1 MNKPKINHFYLI
13 ILILI
18 IGLTSNEIKAQDFRL
33 GFKGNPVFSGIKPS
47 TDYNNS
53 AGTKIGFS
61 YGVMFDYFLKEHYAI
76 SSELGIST
84 LGGSVEYSKAD
95 TSILTNLKLNYV
107 EIPVTIKLLTDK
119 IDNKTRIFGKFGM
132 NLAVATKTAATI
144 SYKKNGIEY
153 AYDDMKDAS
162 KYVQSFNISLVI
174 GGGVE
179 YNLTKNLDL
188 VLGVTYTNGF
198 LNTMKSPSIYRKD
211 TMNPS
216 VKSFE
221 ADLNYFAVNVGL
233 LF

>member
-1 MNKPKINHFYLI
+1 MNKHKINHFYLI

-18 IGLTSNEIKAQDFRL
+18 AGLSTNLVQAQDFRL
-33 GFKGNPVFSGIKPS
+33 GFKGNPLFSMVKPN

-76 SSELGIST
+76 STELGISS
-84 LGGSVEYSKAD
+84 LGGNVEYSKSD
-95 TSILTNLKLNYV
+95 TTISTNLKMNYV
-107 EIPVTIKLLTDK
+107 EIPIAIKLLTEK
-119 IDNKTRIFGKFGM
+119 INNKTKIFGKFGA
-132 NLAVATKTAATI
+132 NIAVATKNSATI
-144 SYKKNGIEY
+144 SYKKNGVEY

-162 KYVQSFNISLVI
+162 KYMQSFNISLVM

-188 VLGVTYTNGF
+188 VLGLTYTNGF
-198 LNTMKSPSIYRKD
+198 LNTMKSPSIYRLNN
-211 TMNPS
+211 TNPNI
-216 VKSFE
+216 KAFE
-221 ADLNYFAVNVGL
+221 ADLNYFAINIGL

>member
-13 ILILI
+13 IVALIVVLF
-18 IGLTSNEIKAQDFRL
+18 TSSAMAQDFRL
-33 GFKGNPVFSGIKPS
+33 GFKGNPLFSSLKPN

-76 SSELGIST
+76 SSELGISSM
-84 LGGSVEYSKAD
+84 GGNVEYSKSD
-95 TSILTNLKLNYV
+95 TTISSNLKMNFV
-107 EIPVTIKLLTDK
+107 EIPITIKLLTDK
-119 IDNKTRIFGKFGM
+119 INNRTKIYGKFGA
-132 NLAVATKTAATI
+132 NFAIATKNSATI
-144 SYKKNGIEY
+144 SYKKNGVEF

-162 KYVQSFNISLVI
+162 KYMQSFNVSLVI

-188 VLGVTYTNGF
+188 VLGLTYTNGF
-198 LNTMKSPSIYRKD
+198 LNTMKSPSIYRKN
-211 TMNPS
+211 TSNPS
-216 VKSFE
+216 IKAFE
-221 ADLNYFAVNVGL
+221 ADLNYFALNIGL